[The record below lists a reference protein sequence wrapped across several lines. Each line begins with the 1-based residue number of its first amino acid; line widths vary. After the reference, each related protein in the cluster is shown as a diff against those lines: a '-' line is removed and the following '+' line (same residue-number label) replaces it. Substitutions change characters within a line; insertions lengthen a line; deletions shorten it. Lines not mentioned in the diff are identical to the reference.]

1 MNSFVSYLT
10 ELFDQPL
17 PVRELKR
24 IGYGPTTIEVTY
36 QAQTRSGQYLNIDIT
51 KVKIS
56 GWEINFTL
64 DGSHNLTNHGKPHRI
79 LATVGQ
85 AVRLFLKDHMDWW
98 DELPKEL
105 IMVSKSSESK
115 RDAVYSAMMRR
126 LGKEFGYT
134 ITDRYTTGTPEN
146 RRTVT
151 TAKLT
156 VLPLEKVEASAKPP
170 AGMKWKNTDNSLRGT
185 VPESYNHKT
194 KPTVGGRNTGSQST
208 GAREPQKFLR
218 VFDFDDTL
226 AHTKAY
232 VGVLSNGKTL
242 HRLSSLRFKEYLLK
256 PGETYD
262 FSGANKVI
270 DPRPIGA
277 VLKVMRE
284 VLAQGKKTVI
294 LTGRTDGNSVRK
306 WLQSIGIDVPV
317 FTVGHTGA
325 THTTIAQRKRDWLET
340 AIQQG
345 YTDIEFWD
353 DNAKNIQFAKTLKSQ
368 FPHVRLRTRLVKYKS
383 KQGVHEERDYKAEYT
398 KMYGGDNPTPKQRV
412 AMKKKTA
419 RKRVLRR
426 MGREGRSND
435 GKEIDHKN
443 GNALD
448 SRPSNLRLVSRHTN
462 RSKDNNKWRK

>member
-1 MNSFVSYLT
+1 VNSFRSYLT
-10 ELFDQPL
+10 ELFEQPL

-36 QAQTRSGQYLNIDIT
+36 QAQTKSGQYLNIDIT

-64 DGSHNLTNHGKPHRI
+64 DGSHNLTNHGKPHHI
-79 LATVGQ
+79 LATVVQ
-85 AVRLFLKDHMDWW
+85 AVRLFLKDHMDSWG
-98 DELPKEL
+98 ELPKEL
-105 IMVSKSSESK
+105 VMVSKSSESK

-126 LGKEFGYT
+126 FGKEFGYT

-156 VLPLEKVEASAKPP
+156 VLPWENVEASAKP
-170 AGMKWKNTDNSLRGT
+170 
-185 VPESYNHKT
+185 
-194 KPTVGGRNTGSQST
+194 TVGGRDTGSQST

-232 VGVLSNGKTL
+232 VGVVSNGKTL
-242 HRLSSLRFKEYLLK
+242 HRLSSLRFKDYLLK

-262 FSGANKVI
+262 FSSANKVI

-294 LTGRTDGNSVRK
+294 LTGRIDGNSVRK

-398 KMYGGDNPTPKQRV
+398 KMYGGNNPTPKQRV

-462 RSKDNNKWRK
+462 RSKDNNKWRN